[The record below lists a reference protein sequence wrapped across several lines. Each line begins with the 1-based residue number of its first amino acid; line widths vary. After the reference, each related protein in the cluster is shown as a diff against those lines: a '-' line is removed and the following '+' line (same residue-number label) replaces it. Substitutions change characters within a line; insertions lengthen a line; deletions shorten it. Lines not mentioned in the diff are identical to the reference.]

1 MDNSILF
8 LGTGTSVGVPM
19 IGCRCEVCCSDD
31 HRNKRLRTSAL
42 VCYGK
47 QNILIDIGPDF
58 RAQMLLNDVTQID
71 AILLT
76 HPHRDHIAG
85 FDEIRALNF
94 LYESKVD
101 LYANAMTWD
110 SLKKQ
115 FYYAFMETDYTS
127 LPKVQFHEIET
138 SSMSIWF
145 REIDI
150 TPIQVSHGKMP
161 CLGYRIG
168 DLAYITDANA
178 IRDEEMEKLRNLDVL
193 VLNALRKYH
202 HPSHFT
208 LEEALEIVAKLKPRR
223 AYFTHLSHHM
233 GRHADVELELPEN
246 VFLGYDGLRI
256 GF

>member
-1 MDNSILF
+1 MDNKILF

-19 IGCRCEVCCSDD
+19 VGCPCEVCSSSDEKD
-31 HRNKRLRTSAL
+31 KRLRTSAL
-42 VCYGK
+42 IHYK
-47 QNILIDIGPDF
+47 DKNLLLDIGPDF
-58 RAQMLLNDVTQID
+58 RMQMLTNSITRID
-71 AILLT
+71 AVLLT

-101 LYANAMTWD
+101 LYANAFTWE

-127 LPKVQFHEIET
+127 VPKVEYT
-138 SSMSIWF
+138 
-145 REIDI
+145 EIDDHSFFIQDTEI
-150 TPIQVSHGKMP
+150 TPISVLHGKMP
-161 CLGYRIG
+161 CMGYRIG
-168 DLAYITDANA
+168 DMAYITDANY
-178 IRDEEMEKLRNLDVL
+178 ISETEMEKLKNLDVL

-208 LEEALEIVAKLKPRR
+208 LEEALEIIAELKPKKS
-223 AYFTHLSHHM
+223 YLIHLSHHM
-233 GRHADVELELPEN
+233 GLHEMVELELPEN
-246 VFLGYDGLRI
+246 VNLAYDGLQV